1 MSIVPAKVQTSE
13 DAAYP
18 EQEDKQMENNPKNNK
33 AIVGEREM
41 IRQMFIK
48 RASEPPIPDP
58 FSAESMARW
67 EDYCEEMRGYE
78 AVLAEM

>member
-1 MSIVPAKVQTSE
+1 
-13 DAAYP
+13 
-18 EQEDKQMENNPKNNK
+18 MENNPKNNK
-33 AIVGEREM
+33 AIGGREM

-67 EDYCEEMRGYE
+67 EDYCEEMRE
-78 AVLAEM
+78 FERTLAEM